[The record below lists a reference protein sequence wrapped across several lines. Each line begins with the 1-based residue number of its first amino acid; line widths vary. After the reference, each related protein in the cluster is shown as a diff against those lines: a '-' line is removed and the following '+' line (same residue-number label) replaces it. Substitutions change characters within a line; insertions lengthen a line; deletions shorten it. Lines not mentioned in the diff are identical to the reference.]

1 MRKNMLNLDY
11 IINADNYRNIQDSIA
26 NATDMAIITV
36 DYKGKPITHH
46 SKCTSLCKCIRS
58 HSNLSQLCEKCD
70 SRGGLEAARLNQPY
84 IYLCHMGIVDFAIP
98 LSVDGQYLGAVMG
111 GQVRLENDWEM
122 ESLEKITSQQTS
134 ILNYVNSNELEEL
147 YKSLPVMKL
156 EKIRANA
163 TMIYNICNY
172 IVGEALLKINLSDGN
187 MPNETLHS
195 KNEKDSEAR
204 NLVEKK
210 YYSGINSPIDTKGN
224 GFPDNQEATT
234 ISQGGSKTANVFTQS
249 TQRSQSSHE
258 SIILKPALDYIKKNY
273 ARNISLNNM
282 ASLCN
287 ISTSYFSK
295 LFRRFIGENFSNYIN
310 KLRIEK
316 AAELLAETD
325 IPITNIA
332 LDLGYEDSGYFIK
345 VFKKIKGVTPSAH
358 RHEAFIKTY
367 TKK

>member
-1 MRKNMLNLDY
+1 MLNLDY

-46 SKCTSLCKCIRS
+46 SKCTGLCKFIRS
-58 HSNLSQLCEKCD
+58 HSDLSQLCEKCD

-122 ESLEKITSQQTS
+122 ESLEKITSQQTN
-134 ILNYVNSNELEEL
+134 ILKYVNSKELEDL

-187 MPNETLHS
+187 MLNDNNYNS
-195 KNEKDSEAR
+195 NEKYSESG
-204 NLVEKK
+204 NLIENR
-210 YYSGINSPIDTKGN
+210 YYSGFGSSIDANGEASSRSKDTINTIKETS
-224 GFPDNQEATT
+224 TT
-234 ISQGGSKTANVFTQS
+234 GSTS
-249 TQRSQSSHE
+249 SQSSHE
-258 SIILKPALDYIKKNY
+258 SIILKPALDYMKKNY

-295 LFRRFIGENFSNYIN
+295 LFRRIIGENFSNYIN

-316 AAELLAETD
+316 AAELLSETD

-332 LDLGYEDSGYFIK
+332 LDLGFEDSGYFIK
-345 VFKKIKGVTPSAH
+345 VFKKIEGITPSTYRNHAN
-358 RHEAFIKTY
+358 AKTY